1 MSKFTIIADE
11 EAKNKISMILFII
24 DAIAVCPILFA
35 ILAGAPKWVTAIL
48 FAVCILYVVW
58 VEVSKK
64 AIFGELKD
72 DTYMNNK
79 FVNFT
84 YRKCIEGFEK
94 KGFDMTYYKELIKK
108 G

>member
-1 MSKFTIIADE
+1 MSKYAIIRDE
-11 EAKNKISMILFII
+11 KGKNYVSMILFIMDI
-24 DAIAVCPILFA
+24 VAICPILFA
-35 ILAGAPKWVTAIL
+35 ILAGAPKWVTVIL

-58 VEVSKK
+58 MEVSKK

-79 FVNFT
+79 FVNLT